1 SASCTTEDGKPS
13 GSARY
18 RSVIDWGSVGVAV
31 PNSVGVSCGRA
42 DSTRYVKPLE
52 VSASVNRLDDSGS
65 NRTFLMPSRCVGL
78 KAAGSQIEDF
88 WVTAFAGARLRTPVG
103 RPPLAGLYV
112 PTDDQILPSNLSRDV
127 MRQ

>member
-1 SASCTTEDGKPS
+1 
-13 GSARY
+13 

-78 KAAGSQIEDF
+78 KAAGSQIDESPEIENF